1 MTRAGV
7 LYDPTTPV
15 ADDDLYAADWERQ
28 LDPIPAPGHRPGCMW
43 ARLGVPAQACS
54 CTRPL

>member
-1 MTRAGV
+1 MTIAGV

-28 LDPIPAPGHRPGCMW
+28 LDPIPAPGHRDGCMW
-43 ARLGVPAQACS
+43 VNYGLNAAACP
-54 CTRPL
+54 CRTL